1 MTKLRT
7 KTFQGI
13 DASPGICVGHV
24 LLTNRRRYHIPKTHV
39 SNDQIP
45 GELERFREA
54 LEQSVAE
61 LEAIRKKLSTK
72 KGSEPKAIIEAHL
85 LIMQD
90 QMLIGGTEK
99 IIRSE
104 AVNAEWALQNNIN
117 QIRKIFDSVEDDYFK
132 ERRSDVEFVGQRI
145 MNNLMGHETR
155 MKLPEHAIV
164 VVVARELS
172 PADTAGL
179 NRDKVAGIITEVGG
193 KASHTSIVARSLE
206 LPAVVGV
213 EGILSRVGSGD
224 RVIVDGYRGEVILHP
239 SEKAVQEALDRSQGL
254 KDRAAELMAD
264 LDQPAV
270 TKDNHRIM
278 LSANVDMAEEVPVA
292 LKYGAEAVGLF
303 RTEFLFMGRRPPS
316 EGFQRSCYKKIL
328 KQVGDRPVTIRT
340 LDCGGDKRHPFLR
353 AEPETNP
360 ALGLRS
366 IRLSL
371 RTRPI
376 FLTQLR
382 ALLRASV
389 DGQLKILIPKISCLR
404 ELREAREAL
413 EEAKAQLE
421 QKGQAYDRK
430 VKVGMM
436 IEVPSAALMSDTF
449 ARQVDFFS
457 IGTNDLIQYTLAVD
471 RQNEQVAYLYNP
483 LHLSILRILKQVIT
497 NAHQARIPVAMCGEM
512 AGDPLYLHVL
522 MGLGLDEI
530 SMNLP
535 ALPYARHLV
544 RASRLKEAQKLA
556 QDVLKMND
564 SETIGRTVREYMAE
578 KFPDFFT
585 PEGPAEILGGL

>member
-13 DASPGICVGHV
+13 DASTGICVGHV

-155 MKLPEHAIV
+155 MKLPEHAIG

-278 LSANVDMAEEVPVA
+278 ACSGPSFCSWAVARRRKGSNAAATRRSSSRWGTARSPSAPWTAAGTSAIPSCA
-292 LKYGAEAVGLF
+292 PS
-303 RTEFLFMGRRPPS
+303 RRP
-316 EGFQRSCYKKIL
+316 
-328 KQVGDRPVTIRT
+328 
-340 LDCGGDKRHPFLR
+340 
-353 AEPETNP
+353 
-360 ALGLRS
+360 
-366 IRLSL
+366 
-371 RTRPI
+371 
-376 FLTQLR
+376 
-382 ALLRASV
+382 
-389 DGQLKILIPKISCLR
+389 IPRWAC
-404 ELREAREAL
+404 A
-413 EEAKAQLE
+413 
-421 QKGQAYDRK
+421 
-430 VKVGMM
+430 
-436 IEVPSAALMSDTF
+436 PSACRCAPG
-449 ARQVDFFS
+449 RFS
-457 IGTNDLIQYTLAVD
+457 
-471 RQNEQVAYLYNP
+471 
-483 LHLSILRILKQVIT
+483 
-497 NAHQARIPVAMCGEM
+497 
-512 AGDPLYLHVL
+512 
-522 MGLGLDEI
+522 
-530 SMNLP
+530 
-535 ALPYARHLV
+535 
-544 RASRLKEAQKLA
+544 
-556 QDVLKMND
+556 
-564 SETIGRTVREYMAE
+564 
-578 KFPDFFT
+578 
-585 PEGPAEILGGL
+585 